1 MFGKLK
7 SYENSS
13 FYNGSGN
20 NVFYIYTGN
29 VIKQYKIFSCYISEA
44 VSDTYTFKFPSLASS
59 ASQVVTLSTCTDNGE
74 KRFIVHGMYIG
85 EASLE

>member
-1 MFGKLK
+1 MVLATMY
-7 SYENSS
+7 S
-13 FYNGSGN
+13 
-20 NVFYIYTGN
+20 IYTLVMSLN
-29 VIKQYKIFSCYISEA
+29 N
-44 VSDTYTFKFPSLASS
+44 TFNFPSLASMQSYAADMKAKSLYDTGVDISS

>member
-1 MFGKLK
+1 MKAK
-7 SYENSS
+7 SLYD
-13 FYNGSGN
+13 
-20 NVFYIYTGN
+20 TG
-29 VIKQYKIFSCYISEA
+29 VDI
-44 VSDTYTFKFPSLASS
+44 SS